1 MGRVATIDHNGTS
14 ILFLDF
20 SKISTAE
27 TPAVIQEAISVI
39 RSSPPSSLRIM
50 SDFTDANYDKQTT
63 ADVKAFSAGN
73 KPYVKASAVV
83 GITGLKKIIFT
94 GIISATGRKMNLCN
108 TREEAK
114 DWLITQ

>member
-1 MGRVATIDHNGTS
+1 MDRVTKIDHKGTP

-20 SKISTAE
+20 SKIRTAE
-27 TPAVIQEAISVI
+27 VASVI
-39 RSSPPSSLRIM
+39 AEASSIIHSSPPNSLKIM
-50 SDFTDANYDKQTT
+50 SDFTDANYDKETT
-63 ADVKAFSAGN
+63 ADVKAFSASN

-94 GIISATGRKMNLCN
+94 GIISATGRKMNLCA

-114 DWLITQ
+114 DWLTTQ